1 MLEKPN
7 KTPNRPNFSC
17 GPCVKR
23 PGWTVNS
30 LNTLDLLGRSH
41 RSDICLKTLNE
52 VISLTKETL
61 DIPTDYKVAIVP
73 GSNTGAFEMALWS
86 MIGPLPVDALAW
98 ETFGSGWI
106 YDLKDQLKIKDL
118 RIHKADYS
126 SIPNLSLVSDETDI
140 CFTWNGTTSGVK
152 VPNADWISKNRKGIT
167 FCDATSA
174 IYSQEL
180 DWNKIDVATF
190 SWQKSMGGEGG
201 HGILI
206 ISPKAIER
214 LKNFKPNRP
223 LPKLFRLLKDN
234 EILDGIYEGKTIN
247 TPSMLCVADAL
258 DSLLWIKKLGGWKQ
272 TYKKSMRNF
281 KVLSDW
287 YENREWVSNSVK
299 DKKIQSNSSICL
311 EINDKRFLKLDIQK
325 KWIFIQE
332 MCSILEQNNAAFDIK
347 GHRDAP
353 PGLRIWCGPTVEEDD
368 LRALL
373 PWLDWSF
380 EIVRNDFFNLIRN

>member
-1 MLEKPN
+1 
-7 KTPNRPNFSC
+7 
-17 GPCVKR
+17 
-23 PGWTVNS
+23 
-30 LNTLDLLGRSH
+30 
-41 RSDICLKTLNE
+41 
-52 VISLTKETL
+52 
-61 DIPTDYKVAIVP
+61 
-73 GSNTGAFEMALWS
+73 MALWS

-272 TYKKSMRNF
+272 TYKKSMGNF

-311 EINDKRFLKLDIQK
+311 EINDKTFLKLDIQK

-380 EIVRNDFFNLIRN
+380 EIVRNDFFN

>member
-23 PGWTVNS
+23 PGWTIKN

-52 VISLTKETL
+52 VINLTKETL
-61 DIPTDYKVAIVP
+61 DIPIDYKVAIVP

-118 RIHKADYS
+118 RIHKANYS
-126 SIPNLSLVSDETDI
+126 NIPNLSLVSDETDI

-272 TYKKSMRNF
+272 TYKKSMENF

-380 EIVRNDFFNLIRN
+380 EIVRNDFFN